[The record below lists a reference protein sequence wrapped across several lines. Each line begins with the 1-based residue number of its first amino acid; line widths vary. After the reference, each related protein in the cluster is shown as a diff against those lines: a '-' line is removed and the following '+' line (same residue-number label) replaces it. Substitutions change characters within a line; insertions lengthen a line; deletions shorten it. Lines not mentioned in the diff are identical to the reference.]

1 MSDGGAAMKRASRRS
16 ERNAGALAGNLM
28 LAPAVMALR
37 VPLLAAEASELNPWR
52 LETTRAV
59 SEKLAA
65 AAEGMVAAQLS
76 LVRSASTF
84 WLELYDGS
92 TPSLLTGVAFERA
105 VHAALRPAGRR
116 VKKNYRR
123 LKPRD

>member
-1 MSDGGAAMKRASRRS
+1 MKRTSRRS
-16 ERNAGALAGNLM
+16 DRNAGALAGSLM

-37 VPLLAAEASELNPWR
+37 VPLLAAEARDLNPWR

-76 LVRSASTF
+76 LVRSTSTF
-84 WLELYDGS
+84 WLELYGGT
-92 TPSLLTGVAFERA
+92 TPSLFTGVAFERA
-105 VHAALRPAGRR
+105 VHAALKPAGRR

-123 LKPRD
+123 RKTRD

>member
-1 MSDGGAAMKRASRRS
+1 MKPGTRRLPRRS
-16 ERNAGALAGNLM
+16 ERAAGALAGSLM

-37 VPLLAAEASELNPWR
+37 APLLAAEAGGFDPWR

-59 SEKLAA
+59 TEKVAA

-84 WLELYDGS
+84 WLELASGA
-92 TPSLLTGVAFERA
+92 TPSLVNGVALERA
-105 VHAALRPAGRR
+105 VHAALKPAGKR
-116 VKKNYRR
+116 VKRNYRR
-123 LKPRD
+123 LRKG

>member
-1 MSDGGAAMKRASRRS
+1 MTRSTRRS
-16 ERNAGALAGNLM
+16 DRAAGTLAGSLM

-37 VPLLAAEASELNPWR
+37 APLLAAEAAHLNPWR
-52 LETTRAV
+52 VETSRAV

-76 LVRSASTF
+76 LVHSTSSF
-84 WLELYDGS
+84 WFEVWSGS
-92 TPSLLTGVAFERA
+92 TPSLLNGVALERA
-105 VHAALRPAGRR
+105 AHAALKPAGRR

-123 LKPRD
+123 LKSGG

>member
-1 MSDGGAAMKRASRRS
+1 MTMKRNARRS
-16 ERNAGALAGNLM
+16 NRSAGALAGSLM

-37 VPLLAAEASELNPWR
+37 APLLAAEAGKLDPWR
-52 LETTRAV
+52 TETTRAV

-76 LVRSASTF
+76 LVRSSSSF
-84 WLELYDGS
+84 WLEIFSGS
-92 TPSLLTGVAFERA
+92 TPSLLNGVAMERA
-105 VHAALRPAGRR
+105 VHAALKPAGRR

-123 LKPRD
+123 LKTSG

>member
-1 MSDGGAAMKRASRRS
+1 MKRGARRS
-16 ERNAGALAGNLM
+16 DRSAGALTASLM

-37 VPLLAAEASELNPWR
+37 TPLLMAEAADANPWR
-52 LETTRAV
+52 VETSRAV

-76 LVRSASTF
+76 LVKSTSSF
-84 WLELYDGS
+84 WFEVYSGS
-92 TPSLLTGVAFERA
+92 MPSLLNGVALERA
-105 VHAALRPAGRR
+105 THAALKPAGRR

-123 LKPRD
+123 LKSAS